1 MYIPQSR
8 PFVSSQGLDFAMI
21 VPWTDTLNE
30 SAVYRVTFLWAPGRA
45 IDTALCEEVHQ
56 EMLGRKVLLD
66 AKVGG

>member
-30 SAVYRVTFLWAPGRA
+30 NAVYRVTFLWAPGRA
-45 IDTALCEEVHQ
+45 VDTALCE
-56 EMLGRKVLLD
+56 G
-66 AKVGG
+66 